1 MRALVFRL
9 AMLAALI
16 TAPAHA
22 EAQPN
27 TRDAINATVTV
38 EHIRPAYARL
48 AKTTAALE
56 RQVDRFCAAPDA
68 AGLAVVR
75 DFFAP
80 AFLAW
85 QGAQHMRFGPVQLFM
100 RDFRF
105 QLWPDKRGSVGRHLD
120 RLIAEDDPAALEGQ
134 RFTAGSVAVQG
145 FSAFERLAF
154 SPAMGKFDAPTFAA
168 RCRVLRA
175 IAANLA
181 AMSAAVDSEW
191 AQAKPAD
198 DVDARQTELLVA
210 LHTELES
217 IVSQKLALPLGS
229 DAAHARGKRAEAWRS
244 GLSRAALRENL
255 LAAQALYRL
264 AFAPQIDD
272 AALAA
277 DVAAGFDAAFARL
290 DAIDRPLAE
299 AVAEPRER
307 GKIEALRAALS
318 QLKADIAGRLAPAL
332 GLTLGFNSL
341 DGD

>member
-1 MRALVFRL
+1 MRALIFTFG
-9 AMLAALI
+9 AFCALI
-16 TAPAHA
+16 SAPAHA
-22 EAQPN
+22 EA
-27 TRDAINATVTV
+27 REAINAAVTA

-48 AKTTAALE
+48 AQTTAALDT
-56 RQVDRFCAAPDA
+56 QVSTLCAAPDA

-85 QGAQHMRFGPVQLFM
+85 QGAQHIRFGPVQLFM

-105 QLWPDKRGSVGRHLD
+105 QLWPDKRGSVGRHLE
-120 RLIAEDDPAALEGQ
+120 RLIAEDDPAALEGR

-154 SPAMGKFDAPTFAA
+154 SPAMAKFDAPTSAA

-175 IAANLA
+175 IAGNLA
-181 AMSAAVDSEW
+181 AMSAAIDSEW
-191 AQAKPAD
+191 AQTKPAE
-198 DVDARQTELLVA
+198 DADGRQAELLVA

-217 IVSQKLALPLGS
+217 IVAQKLALPLGS
-229 DAAHARGKRAEAWRS
+229 DAAHARGQRAEAWRS

-255 LAAQALYRL
+255 LAVQALYRL
-264 AFAPQIDD
+264 AFAPQVDD
-272 AALAA
+272 AALTA
-277 DVAAGFDAAFARL
+277 DLTAGFDTALARL
-290 DAIDRPLAE
+290 DAIDPPLAE
-299 AVAEPRER
+299 AVAEPRAR
-307 GKIEALRAALS
+307 QKVEALRAVVS